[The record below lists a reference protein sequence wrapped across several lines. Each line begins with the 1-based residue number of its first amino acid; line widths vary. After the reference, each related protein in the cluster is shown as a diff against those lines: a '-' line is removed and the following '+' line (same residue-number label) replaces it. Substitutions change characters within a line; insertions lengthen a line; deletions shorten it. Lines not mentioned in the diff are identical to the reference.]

1 VERPDISD
9 GSWIDITRI
18 DPVSTDGVSEPA
30 TTDASG
36 GRVVA
41 ARRGVVGR
49 ITLDRPAKRNAM
61 SYAMWAGLGKA
72 SALLAAD
79 PEVRV
84 VVLRGA
90 GDHFCAGA
98 DIAELLAE
106 RPHGTPSFMDV
117 NMAAEQALAAL
128 PKPVV
133 AVLQGDVVG
142 GGCALAIDCDI
153 RLAVRGARFGIT
165 PSKLGIV
172 YPSASL
178 ERAVRLLGPAAKRLL
193 YTGDLID
200 VDEALR
206 IGLVDEVHDASS
218 IEERV
223 DELCSTLAARSLLT
237 QAATKEM
244 IAAVLAHGS
253 VPADLADHWAR
264 IVASAPDPDEGV
276 AAFLERRPP
285 HFTWSPSTPSDER

>member
-1 VERPDISD
+1 MVSGAYSRGVERPDIPD
-9 GSWIDITRI
+9 GSWIDISRMGDGPTGRI
-18 DPVSTDGVSEPA
+18 AID
-30 TTDASG
+30 
-36 GRVVA
+36 
-41 ARRGVVGR
+41 RRGVVGR

-61 SYAMWAGLGKA
+61 SYAMWEGLGEA
-72 SALLAAD
+72 SSLLATD

-84 VVLRGA
+84 VALRGA

-98 DIAELLAE
+98 DISELLAE
-106 RPHGTPSFMDV
+106 RPHGVPSFMDV
-117 NMAAEQALAAL
+117 NMAAETALATL

-153 RLAVRGARFGIT
+153 RIAVRGARFGIT

-200 VDEALR
+200 ADEAWR
-206 IGLVDEVHDASS
+206 IGLVDEVHEPAAVD
-218 IEERV
+218 ERV
-223 DELCSTLAARSLLT
+223 EEFCATLASRSLLT
-237 QAATKEM
+237 QSATKEM
-244 IAAVLAHGS
+244 IAAVLAHGA

-264 IVASAPDPDEGV
+264 TVAIAPDPDEGV

-285 HFTWSPSTPSDER
+285 HFTWTPSTSSDER